1 MAAPS
6 SREGQRGVSTAGRI
20 GILSLYSSGLKT
32 VLGAAGLVVVIPA
45 LTFLLF
51 ALLPS
56 DPIRLALGVNA
67 SEEAVARLR
76 HELGYDRP
84 LPLRLG
90 TYLWGLARLDFGR
103 SLVTRRPVAGEVLEA
118 YTTTLQYVGVAL
130 GLSIVVSVALLG
142 IAHVG
147 GPRVRSPLLLLA
159 RAVISLP
166 SLVVAIGVGLALLAA
181 IGPAS
186 LVRADTRNLLMAGLA
201 LAVYPSLSLA
211 EILILEREMALR
223 LPHVRAARSFGF
235 SKRRVFWS
243 YMLRTVA
250 LPWLGHLSNVAASLV
265 AGSIVVELVFS
276 LSGLGRLVVQSVLRN
291 DFPMMQAVVIV
302 GVLTFLGLN
311 ALADRTL
318 RKLYPAAR

>member
-1 MAAPS
+1 MSAAGP
-6 SREGQRGVSTAGRI
+6 I
-20 GILSLYSSGLKT
+20 GIVSPYSSGLRT
-32 VLGAAGLVVVIPA
+32 VLTVAGLLVVIPA

-51 ALLPS
+51 AFLPS
-56 DPIRLALGVNA
+56 DPIRVALGINA

-76 HELGYDRP
+76 HELGYDRS

-103 SLVTRRPVAGEVLEA
+103 SLTTRRPVAGEVLEA
-118 YTTTLQYVGVAL
+118 YGTTLQYVGVAL
-130 GLSIVVSVALLG
+130 GLSVVVSVAMLG
-142 IAHVG
+142 LSHAG
-147 GPRVRSPLLLLA
+147 GRRARSTLLLLA
-159 RAVISLP
+159 RTVTSLP
-166 SLVVAIGVGLALLAA
+166 SLVVAIGVGLGLLAVL
-181 IGPAS
+181 GPAS
-186 LVRADTRNLLMAGLA
+186 VVRADTRNLLMAGLA

-211 EILILEREMALR
+211 EILILELETALR
-223 LPHVRAARSFGF
+223 LPHVRAARSFGLPE
-235 SKRRVFWS
+235 RRVFWF
-243 YMLRTVA
+243 YMLPTMI
-250 LPWLGHLSNVAASLV
+250 LPWLAHLSNLAASLV
-265 AGSIVVELVFS
+265 TGSIVVELVFS